1 MKRLLILSFDR
12 FLSLILPRGLLAWA
26 IAQAPAPAPS
36 SPTKL
41 SPEGIT
47 ESVTSDVVD
56 SWQR

>member
-36 SPTKL
+36 PTKL